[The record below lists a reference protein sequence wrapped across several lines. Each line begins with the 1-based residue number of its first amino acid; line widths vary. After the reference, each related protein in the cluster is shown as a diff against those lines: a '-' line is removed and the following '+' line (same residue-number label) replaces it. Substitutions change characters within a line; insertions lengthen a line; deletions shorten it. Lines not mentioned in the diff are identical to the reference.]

1 MEKEQLGS
9 TPVVLLTVTN
19 NYPLLISYTIMIS
32 QPAHVVG
39 AILPPLGMKL
49 NEMQFNYYI
58 TFAWP

>member
-1 MEKEQLGS
+1 
-9 TPVVLLTVTN
+9 
-19 NYPLLISYTIMIS
+19 MIS